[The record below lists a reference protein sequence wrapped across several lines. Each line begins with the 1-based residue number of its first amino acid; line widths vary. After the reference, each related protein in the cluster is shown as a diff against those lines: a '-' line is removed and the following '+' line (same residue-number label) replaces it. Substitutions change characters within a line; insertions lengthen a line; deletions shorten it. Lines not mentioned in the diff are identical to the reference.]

1 MTRNRSRIYTL
12 LFIIC
17 IAGYSWIYYNLSNNS
32 NENSS
37 VTVCLFK
44 KLTSIPCPSC
54 GTTRSVVLLSKSNFS
69 DALFLNPLGYLAS
82 FLLLIIP
89 FWIVLDITRN
99 SMSLLDFYQKTET
112 YLKKPTYAIPFLIL
126 VVINWIWNIKKGL

>member
-1 MTRNRSRIYTL
+1 MTHNRNQLYAIL
-12 LFIIC
+12 L
-17 IAGYSWIYYNLSNNS
+17 IACASGYSWLFYNLTDNT

-54 GTTRSVVLLSKSNFS
+54 GTTRSVVLLSKGNFS
-69 DALFLNPLGYLAS
+69 EALFLNPLGYLAA

-89 FWIVLDITRN
+89 FWISIDIVRN
-99 SMSLLDFYQKTET
+99 RISLLVFYQKTET
-112 YLKKPTYAIPFLIL
+112 YLKKTTFAIPLLVL
-126 VVINWIWNIKKGL
+126 VVINWIWNIIKGL